1 MGAARRPK
9 CAISSSRLMA
19 SHIASSQGLRNRV
32 RIAQAAARLIAEH
45 GLSDWAAAKR
55 KACRELGL
63 SGREPLP
70 ANEEIEQALRDYN
83 SLFQPQA
90 QAASL
95 RAQRMMALE
104 WMERLSPWRPLL
116 VGGVAAGWATAHSDV
131 RLELE
136 AEDPKAVEL
145 GLINAG
151 IEYTAAAPASGTVP
165 GTRLNAG
172 RGAAASPPR
181 HRLAA
186 TAPQPPASQ
195 RRGTAVA
202 IRLEGAIGQRRERS
216 GPRRLRLFLEPR
228 RGSQRVSKSGS
239 RRRRRA

>member
-1 MGAARRPK
+1 
-9 CAISSSRLMA
+9 MA

-63 SGREPLP
+63 SDREALP

-83 SLFQPQA
+83 SLFRPQA

-95 RAQRMMALE
+95 RAQRKIALD
-104 WMERLSPWRPLL
+104 WMERLAPWRPLL

-151 IEYTAAAPASGTVP
+151 IEYTAAPPQGGTAVA
-165 GTRLNAG
+165 RLNAG
-172 RGAAASPPR
+172 RGAAAVRLDIVSPQQRRSRPR
-181 HRLAA
+181 HNDEQRLSLSELKSLLASAA
-186 TAPQPPASQ
+186 DPTS
-195 RRGTAVA
+195 
-202 IRLEGAIGQRRERS
+202 
-216 GPRRLRLFLEPR
+216 
-228 RGSQRVSKSGS
+228 
-239 RRRRRA
+239 

>member
-1 MGAARRPK
+1 V
-9 CAISSSRLMA
+9 A
-19 SHIASSQGLRNRV
+19 SHIASPQGLRNRV
-32 RIAQAAARLIAEH
+32 RIAQVAARLIAEH

-55 KACRELGL
+55 KACRELGF
-63 SGREPLP
+63 GEREPLP
-70 ANEEIEQALRDYN
+70 GNEEIEQALRDYN

-104 WMERLSPWRPLL
+104 WMERLSSWRPLL

-151 IEYTAAAPASGTVP
+151 IEYTPAAPAAGTAP
-165 GTRLNAG
+165 GARLNAG
-172 RGAAASPPR
+172 RGTAAVRLDIVSP
-181 HRLAA
+181 
-186 TAPQPPASQ
+186 QQ
-195 RRGTAVA
+195 RRN
-202 IRLEGAIGQRRERS
+202 R
-216 GPRRLRLFLEPR
+216 PRRNDEERLSL
-228 RGSQRVSKSGS
+228 SDLKLLLANSASAAD
-239 RRRRRA
+239 RAS

>member
-1 MGAARRPK
+1 V
-9 CAISSSRLMA
+9 A
-19 SHIASSQGLRNRV
+19 SHIASSQISRNRV

-63 SGREPLP
+63 SDREALP

-95 RAQRMMALE
+95 RTQRMIALE
-104 WMERLSPWRPLL
+104 WMERLLPWRPLL

-151 IEYTAAAPASGTVP
+151 IEYTAVPPPGGTTSGA
-165 GTRLNAG
+165 RLNVG
-172 RGAAASPPR
+172 RGAAAVRLDIVSSQQRRDRPR
-181 HRLAA
+181 RNDEERLSLSDLKALLANAA
-186 TAPQPPASQ
+186 SAADPAS
-195 RRGTAVA
+195 
-202 IRLEGAIGQRRERS
+202 
-216 GPRRLRLFLEPR
+216 
-228 RGSQRVSKSGS
+228 
-239 RRRRRA
+239 

>member
-1 MGAARRPK
+1 
-9 CAISSSRLMA
+9 LA
-19 SHIASSQGLRNRV
+19 SHIASSQASRNRV

-63 SGREPLP
+63 TDREALP

-83 SLFQPQA
+83 SLFQPRA

-95 RAQRMMALE
+95 RAQRLVALD
-104 WMERLSPWRPLL
+104 WMERLAQWRPLL

-136 AEDPKAVEL
+136 AEDPKTVEL

-151 IEYTAAAPASGTVP
+151 IEYTAAPPLGGAAPGA
-165 GTRLNAG
+165 RLNAG
-172 RGAAASPPR
+172 RGAAAVRLDIVSPQQRRNRPR
-181 HRLAA
+181 RNEEERLTASELKSLLASAA
-186 TAPQPPASQ
+186 SAADPAS
-195 RRGTAVA
+195 
-202 IRLEGAIGQRRERS
+202 
-216 GPRRLRLFLEPR
+216 
-228 RGSQRVSKSGS
+228 
-239 RRRRRA
+239 

>member
-1 MGAARRPK
+1 LPP
-9 CAISSSRLMA
+9 
-19 SHIASSQGLRNRV
+19 HIASSPASRNRA

-63 SGREPLP
+63 SEREALP
-70 ANEEIEQALRDYN
+70 GNDEIEQALRDYN
-83 SLFQPQA
+83 SLFRPHA

-95 RAQRMMALE
+95 RAQRMIALD
-104 WMERLSPWRPLL
+104 WMQRLAPWRPML

-151 IEYTAAAPASGTVP
+151 IEYTTASP
-165 GTRLNAG
+165 Q
-172 RGAAASPPR
+172 RGAAPLARNRGAAR
-181 HRLAA
+181 HRFAA
-186 TAPQPPASQ
+186 AASQPSAPQ
-195 RRGTAVA
+195 RRGTPVA
-202 IRLEGAIGQRRERS
+202 IRPRGTAGECRQHGGSGAL
-216 GPRRLRLFLEPR
+216 GPVHSL
-228 RGSQRVSKSGS
+228 SQAAAAS
-239 RRRRRA
+239 A

>member
-1 MGAARRPK
+1 M
-9 CAISSSRLMA
+9 
-19 SHIASSQGLRNRV
+19 

-63 SGREPLP
+63 SDREALP

-83 SLFQPQA
+83 SLFQPRA
-90 QAASL
+90 QEASL
-95 RAQRMMALE
+95 RAQRLVALD
-104 WMERLSPWRPLL
+104 WMERLAQWRPLL

-151 IEYTAAAPASGTVP
+151 IEYTAAAPLGGPAP
-165 GTRLNAG
+165 GARLNAG
-172 RGAAASPPR
+172 RGAAAVRLDIVSPQQRRNRPR
-181 HRLAA
+181 RNDEERLTASELKSLLASAA
-186 TAPQPPASQ
+186 SAADPAS
-195 RRGTAVA
+195 
-202 IRLEGAIGQRRERS
+202 
-216 GPRRLRLFLEPR
+216 
-228 RGSQRVSKSGS
+228 
-239 RRRRRA
+239 

>member
-1 MGAARRPK
+1 M
-9 CAISSSRLMA
+9 
-19 SHIASSQGLRNRV
+19 RNRA
-32 RIAQAAARLIAEH
+32 RIAQVAARLIAQH

-63 SGREPLP
+63 SEREALP

-95 RAQRMMALE
+95 RAQRLVALE
-104 WMERLSPWRPLL
+104 WMERLASWRPVL

-151 IEYTAAAPASGTVP
+151 VEYTAAPPRSGAVP
-165 GTRLNAG
+165 GARLNAG
-172 RGAAASPPR
+172 RGDSAVRIDIVSPQQRRNRPRSGNEERVSVEALRSLLAGAASPADP
-181 HRLAA
+181 
-186 TAPQPPASQ
+186 TS
-195 RRGTAVA
+195 
-202 IRLEGAIGQRRERS
+202 
-216 GPRRLRLFLEPR
+216 
-228 RGSQRVSKSGS
+228 
-239 RRRRRA
+239 